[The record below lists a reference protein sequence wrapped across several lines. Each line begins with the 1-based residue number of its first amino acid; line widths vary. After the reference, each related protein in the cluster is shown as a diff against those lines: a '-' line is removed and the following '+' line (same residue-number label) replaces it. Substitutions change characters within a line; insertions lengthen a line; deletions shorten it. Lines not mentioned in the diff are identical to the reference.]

1 MRLFFIAVCI
11 TLFIPFRLQ
20 SQQSTGQAFV
30 FDSKTTNTSAT
41 KNKHDLLFL
50 VTNGNPKFLSSI
62 QINYFIN
69 PRFYL
74 QKTSYSTSEI
84 LLEISDIKITG
95 DTLYRSF
102 NISPSLRPDCFEG
115 KFTLNDQEELIQD
128 KIVKVSEIGLKRS
141 VRIGFCDF
149 EENPTTRLNGKLTNF
164 DFSVKASE
172 KLENHVNDINDYW
185 ASKVLM
191 DSLQSEI
198 NENNISNSND
208 ISQLFVFWDKTRKIS
223 IIASESIDNEVL
235 GLQYFDPIDLIG
247 KKNQFDRLNT
257 RFRTLLETEL
267 KKVMRKDFVK
277 GIAEN
282 YLHSLQHYRQAS
294 KRVDFYDAN
303 IFYNASQLKVDKYFV
318 EMLTE
323 LGRPD
328 EHNSV
333 AQQIYDGL
341 KKTAFEEFEK
351 DDLANAITIFTDLKA
366 FEKAFPDLLKDA
378 QVEDRFVKAKEGLLN
393 SFLQIASRAMLAN
406 NTDMA
411 ARYHHKAE
419 DFRKKYY
426 AEDQLDD
433 IKDMTGNLV
442 SAYYK
447 KGMELKNSNLTEDA
461 IRMFEQA
468 LTTSKTF
475 GNGSFTVEIL
485 RELKLLHMQVYLE
498 LVKNATEFFEDGNET
513 MAVTENEKALFY
525 REDHLEF
532 LETSVEAIMLQ
543 RKMKQPVVNRS
554 IENGITSAQQGQA
567 KQALEAYNNARILAD
582 EFKLTVDAPIDSLA
596 NSAAKQVII
605 QTIRSANS
613 KVWSNEM
620 DAALK
625 IYTEAKELQQ
635 KYGLESDS
643 VIRDE
648 FSRLDN
654 KMIQQACFNC
664 KRDYDNLVLK
674 LEKAIRMNRF
684 DQFANTLQAAIE
696 LGEQNSGCLIDL
708 TKVRNFQN
716 KYQKLLDYNKRYN
729 EVMQVMYN
737 QGFAEAISLY
747 EKLDEDSHL
756 FSLND
761 YAISHLTVLQFIEN
775 QDNSGLTRI
784 ALDYYLTKNDA
795 ANALKS
801 FELFQQQTSE
811 DDEAIQLGQDLAEM
825 LAKQDVETSS
835 EIPPETLAFNY
846 FGQEKRNKSLRLT
859 YLRTYRNLKK

>member
-11 TLFIPFRLQ
+11 TLILPFRLQ
-20 SQQSTGQAFV
+20 SQQFTSQSFV

-41 KNKHDLLFL
+41 KSKHDLLFL
-50 VTNGNPKFLSSI
+50 VTNGNPKFLSTI
-62 QINYFIN
+62 QINYFIDS
-69 PRFYL
+69 RFYL

-84 LLEISDIKITG
+84 LLEISNIVVTG

-102 NISPSLRPDCFEG
+102 TISPSLCPDCFEG
-115 KFTLNDQEELIQD
+115 KFTLNNLDESIQN
-128 KIVKVSEIGLKRS
+128 KIVKVSEIGLNRS

-149 EENPTTRLNGKLTNF
+149 EENPSTKLNGKLTNF
-164 DFSVKASE
+164 DFSAKASE
-172 KLENHVNDINDYW
+172 QLENHVNYINDYW
-185 ASKVLM
+185 ATKVLM

-208 ISQLFVFWDKTRKIS
+208 IPQLFVFWDKTRKIS

-235 GLQYFDPIDLIG
+235 GLKFVDPFDLIG

-257 RFRTLLETEL
+257 RFRTLLENEL
-267 KKVMRKDFVK
+267 KQVIRKDFVN
-277 GIAEN
+277 GIAEK
-282 YLHSLQHYRQAS
+282 YLQSLQKYRQAS

-303 IFYNASQLKVDKYFV
+303 IFYTASQLKLDKYFV
-318 EMLTE
+318 EMLTK

-351 DDLANAITIFTDLKA
+351 DDLADAITIFTDLKA
-366 FEKAFPDLLKDA
+366 FEKAFPDLIKDV

-447 KGMELKNSNLTEDA
+447 KGIELKNSNLTEDA

-485 RELKLLHMQVYLE
+485 KELKLLHIQVYLE
-498 LVKNATEFFEDGNET
+498 LVKNATEFFEDGNEA
-513 MAVTENEKALFY
+513 MAASENEKALFY

-532 LETSVEAIMLQ
+532 LETSVEAILLQ
-543 RKMKQPVVNRS
+543 RKMKQPVVNSS
-554 IENGITSAQQGQA
+554 IENGIISAQQGQA

-582 EFKLTVDAPIDSLA
+582 EFKLIVDAPIDSLA
-596 NSAAKQVII
+596 NAAAKQVII

-643 VIRDE
+643 AIRDE
-648 FSRLDN
+648 FRRLDN

-747 EKLDEDSHL
+747 EKLDGDSHL

-784 ALDYYLTKNDA
+784 ALTYYLSKNDA

-801 FELFQQQTSE
+801 FELFQQQSSE
-811 DDEAIQLGQDLAEM
+811 DNEAIQLGQDLAEM
-825 LAKQDVETSS
+825 LAKQDVELSS
-835 EIPPETLAFNY
+835 EIPPETLSYNY

-859 YLRTYRNLKK
+859 YLRTYRNLIK